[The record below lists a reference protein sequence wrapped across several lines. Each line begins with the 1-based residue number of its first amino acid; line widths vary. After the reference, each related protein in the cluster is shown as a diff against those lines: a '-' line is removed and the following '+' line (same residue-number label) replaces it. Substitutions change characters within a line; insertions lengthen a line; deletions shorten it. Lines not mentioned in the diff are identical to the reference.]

1 MALNIN
7 PDSFGF
13 LVADIAR
20 LMNAEMDRRTAEA
33 GIAIT
38 SGERRTLAHAA
49 RAGAVRQ
56 NVLAERMGLE
66 AMTLS
71 GHLDRLEASGLVT
84 RMPDPTDRRAK
95 LVHLTPAGEGMLKDM
110 RPIVDS
116 VHADAS
122 GAIETSDWTVLLRQ
136 LVLVREALTAIRTQA
151 GRTDKGAA
159 A

>member
-1 MALNIN
+1 MSPNVN

-20 LMNAEMDRRTAEA
+20 LLNAEMDRRTAEA
-33 GIAIT
+33 GIALT

-71 GHLDRLEASGLVT
+71 GFLDRLEASDLVT

-95 LVHLTPAGEGMLKDM
+95 LVHLTPAAERVLSGM
-110 RPIVDS
+110 RPIVDA
-116 VHADAS
+116 VHADAA
-122 GAIETSDWTVLLRQ
+122 GAIDATDWARLLKQ
-136 LVLVREALTAIRTQA
+136 LELVRETLTGIRAQT
-151 GRTDKGAA
+151 GRLDKSAA